1 MPAGTRRTHNKTR
14 LGCAQCKRRR
24 IKCDCTHPICDN
36 CKKKGHE
43 CSFLLLAPSS
53 RLSITSPTEPSIT
66 SPSASPISATST
78 SDEIIHS
85 PSNEVALIPRRSSGS
100 QITRRQP
107 ASSPSRVL
115 GPKPFITLPE
125 FELPQAFNS
134 ISPYLRCNDVWKDA
148 RETLSP
154 ALQGLLYHY
163 EYTTSLTL
171 AADDPAKS
179 AWQSFIPELAS
190 RHRFLIHHILA
201 VASLHLGRLHGYGPE
216 RWTMMNVA
224 AAQMNKGL
232 ARFRPE
238 LENVNAE
245 NAAALFASSTLT
257 AVYFFRTSTLD
268 IDELRASVPTGTIV
282 PSSDIVDKM
291 FNCVL
296 RVVFGL
302 RGPLAVL
309 IPGWSHILGGRLQH
323 IANRDWW
330 PPDRLPATERAVE
343 EDKRLAEIENLWK
356 DQHHR
361 PASDIECLSSALLF
375 LRESFGLVSQLTL
388 AQSEYPSTTAIC
400 YSVDDVTVG
409 NLKDRGA
416 IFFWATRISR
426 DFITLLE
433 EKNREALVIL
443 AHYAILPGRVR
454 NAWWLEGLGANMITA
469 VAMALGRENWHLIE
483 WPVQVVG
490 VDLENAFTARPDRIE
505 GQPGEV
511 PMEII

>member
-1 MPAGTRRTHNKTR
+1 MNA
-14 LGCAQCKRRR
+14 
-24 IKCDCTHPICDN
+24 
-36 CKKKGHE
+36 
-43 CSFLLLAPSS
+43 
-53 RLSITSPTEPSIT
+53 LSDI
-66 SPSASPISATST
+66 
-78 SDEIIHS
+78 
-85 PSNEVALIPRRSSGS
+85 EVPH
-100 QITRRQP
+100 
-107 ASSPSRVL
+107 
-115 GPKPFITLPE
+115 
-125 FELPQAFNS
+125 AFTS

-171 AADDPAKS
+171 ATDDPAKS

-190 RHRFLIHHILA
+190 HHQFLIHHILA
-201 VASLHLGRLHGYGPE
+201 VASLHLGRLHGHGTE
-216 RWTMMNVA
+216 RRTMMNVA

-232 ARFRPE
+232 ARFRPA

-257 AVYFFRTSTLD
+257 AVYFFRTSTVD
-268 IDELRASVPTGTIV
+268 IDELRASVPNGTII
-282 PSSDIVDKM
+282 PSQDVVDRM

-296 RVVFGL
+296 RVIWGL
-302 RGPLAVL
+302 RGTLAVL
-309 IPGWSHILGGRLQH
+309 IPGWNHILGGKLQH

-330 PPDRLPATERAVE
+330 PPDRLPATKRAIE
-343 EDKRLAEIENLWK
+343 EDRRLAKIETLW
-356 DQHHR
+356 QHQHYT
-361 PASDIECLSSALLF
+361 PASNIDSLSSALFF

-388 AQSEYPSTTAIC
+388 EKSEYPSSTSIC

-426 DFITLLE
+426 NFITLLE
-433 EKNREALVIL
+433 QKNREALVIM

-454 NAWWLEGLGANMITA
+454 NTWWLEGLGANMITA
-469 VAMALGRENWHLIE
+469 VAVALGQENWHLIE

-490 VDLENAFTARPDRIE
+490 VDLENAFTARPDKIE
-505 GQPGEV
+505 GMPGEM